1 MGAIRVLLDES
12 FGQDSV
18 EKIVAVLEN
27 AVKSESTEEH
37 AKAWARTLDAMDQRS
52 PTSMKVA
59 LAGYRKARKVRQ
71 LKAVMNND
79 LAMVTAYLVSW
90 LIA

>member
-1 MGAIRVLLDES
+1 
-12 FGQDSV
+12 V
-18 EKIVAVLEN
+18 EKIVSVLQN

-37 AKAWARTLDAMDQRS
+37 VKAWAKEQLDAMDQRS

-59 LAGYRKARKVRQ
+59 LAGYRKAKKLRQ

-79 LAMVTAYLVSW
+79 LAMATAFLVS
-90 LIA
+90 